1 MIAVAILSAVVV
13 GGGLGIVVGYTAF
26 RDRAREE
33 AEDRMSRILDL
44 PPARIGTPHNTG
56 AAPART
62 SRAVVKNRRNWRV
75 HE

>member
-1 MIAVAILSAVVV
+1 VIAVTLVFVFV
-13 GGGLGIVVGYTAF
+13 LGGGLGILIGYTAF
-26 RDRAREE
+26 RDAAREE

-44 PPARIGTPHNTG
+44 PPARVGTPHNTG
-56 AAPART
+56 SAPART

>member
-1 MIAVAILSAVVV
+1 MIAVAILSAFVV

>member
-1 MIAVAILSAVVV
+1 MIYVVLISVFVLGGAV
-13 GGGLGIVVGYTAF
+13 GIVIGYTAS
-26 RDRAREE
+26 RDAAREE

-44 PPARIGTPHNTG
+44 PPARIGTPHNTD

-62 SRAVVKNRRNWRV
+62 SRAVVKNRRNWNV